1 MRKTNRTL
9 LNLLEFISNFY
20 EEHSYYPTIR
30 EMAHALKLKSTCTI
44 SYYLARLEECGLIK
58 RSNQKSRAIEILK
71 TSDEWYKILDIKQ
84 HVIKAKK
91 PTNISTTIN
100 SGIEQAIND
109 DYNFVNIPLIG
120 DIAAGQPILAIEN
133 CVETYKV
140 PTSLF
145 GRSNTFMLNV
155 HGDSMIDAGIYDGD
169 KIVVSP
175 QNTASNGEII
185 VALINDSATVKR
197 FYKENNYIR
206 LQPENKSMEPII
218 VKDIKI
224 LGKVIGLIRNNIF

>member
-9 LNLLEFISNFY
+9 INLLEFISNYY

-44 SYYLARLEECGLIK
+44 SYYLTILENNGIVK

-71 TSDEWYKILDIKQ
+71 SNEEWYKILEVKQ
-84 HVIKAKK
+84 RVIKAKK
-91 PTNISTTIN
+91 PTNISNNVNNNIN
-100 SGIEQAIND
+100 EEFNYID
-109 DYNFVNIPLIG
+109 IPLIG

-133 CVETYKV
+133 CVETYKI

-145 GRSNTFMLNV
+145 GRSNSFMLNV

-169 KIVVSP
+169 KIVVAP
-175 QNTASNGEII
+175 QNTANNGEIV
-185 VALINDSATVKR
+185 VALINESATVKR
-197 FYKENNYIR
+197 FYKEDKYIR
-206 LQPENKSMEPII
+206 LQPENQSMEPII
-218 VKDIKI
+218 VNDVKI
-224 LGKVIGLIRNNIF
+224 IGKVIGLIRNNIF

>member
-1 MRKTNRTL
+1 MKKTNRTL
-9 LNLLEFISNFY
+9 INLLEFISKFY
-20 EEHSYYPTIR
+20 DEFSYYPTIR

-44 SYYLARLEECGLIK
+44 SYYLTILEKHEIIK

-71 TSDEWYKILDIKQ
+71 NSDEWYKILDVKQ
-84 HVIKAKK
+84 RVIKAKK
-91 PTNISTTIN
+91 PSNMFKEEIIQQEN
-100 SGIEQAIND
+100 EF
-109 DYNFVNIPLIG
+109 NFIDIPLVG

-133 CVETYKV
+133 CVETYKI

-145 GRSNTFMLNV
+145 GRASNTFMLNV
-155 HGDSMIDAGIYDGD
+155 HGDSMIDAGIFDGD
-169 KIVVSP
+169 KIIVSP
-175 QNTASNGEII
+175 QSTANNGEIV

-197 FYKENNYIR
+197 FYKELNHIR

-218 VKDIKI
+218 VNNVTI